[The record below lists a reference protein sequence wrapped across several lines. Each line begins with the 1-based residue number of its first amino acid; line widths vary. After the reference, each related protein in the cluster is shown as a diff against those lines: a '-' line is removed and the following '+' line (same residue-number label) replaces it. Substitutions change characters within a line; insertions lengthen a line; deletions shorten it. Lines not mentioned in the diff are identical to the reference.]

1 MTVKEL
7 LIKLGVPSKEVT
19 QRFISGQIKL
29 NGQKLSNP
37 NFKLSDE
44 DFVSEL
50 HELGDFLFR
59 MNLSDKQIQLMQ
71 LLAPDVRL
79 LFGTLDNESI
89 NVSALMFL
97 SQWNVL
103 QISKKESW
111 VFKNNQIIEL

>member
-50 HELGDFLFR
+50 HELGDFLSR

-71 LLAPDVRL
+71 LLAPDPRL
-79 LFGTLDNESI
+79 LFGTLDNESVNI
-89 NVSALMFL
+89 QCLRHL
-97 SQWNVL
+97 SEWNVL

>member
-37 NFKLSDE
+37 SFELGNM
-44 DFVSEL
+44 DFPGEL
-50 HELGDFLFR
+50 RELGDFLSFTCSSTA
-59 MNLSDKQIQLMQ
+59 LDLLK
-71 LLAPDVRL
+71 LLAPDPRL
-79 LFGTLDNESI
+79 LFGTLDNESV
-89 NVSALMFL
+89 NVQCLKYLAE
-97 SQWNVL
+97 WNVL